1 MVNQQIQKK
10 PPFSMAL
17 CFVAICLWWHWFCGN
32 LDLPADIAG
41 AVEIHGAKSS
51 DSETDDE
58 IDEKTKEQR

>member
-1 MVNQQIQKK
+1 MLPYASDDIG
-10 PPFSMAL
+10 FG
-17 CFVAICLWWHWFCGN
+17 GN

-58 IDEKTKEQR
+58 TDEKTKEQR